1 VGTGVVSEPN
11 PLRARGSLVNALS
24 SALDRG
30 NHGLENVPGLLK
42 RILADESWREFETA
56 RGEHVTH
63 DRFESFVSEPP
74 LRGLGATTAVIDRI
88 IGTGDPDLLRMLRE
102 ARKVGPGHRSDLR
115 PPIESIGGSLN
126 SGRADAAADR
136 LARDAPEEYAAVQRG
151 EKSIN
156 AAAISAGI
164 RRRRIAVRLDSAESA
179 AETLRKHM
187 PPAEIARLRDLLA
200 ESSAPAVG

>member
-1 VGTGVVSEPN
+1 VSEPN
-11 PLRARGSLVNALS
+11 PLRARGSLVDALS

-42 RILADESWREFETA
+42 RILADELWREFETA
-56 RGEHVTH
+56 RGEHVIH
-63 DRFESFVSEPP
+63 ERFETFVSEPP
-74 LRGLGATTAVIDRI
+74 LRGLGADIPLIDRI
-88 IGTGDPDLLRMLRE
+88 VGTSDPDLLRMLRD
-102 ARKVGPGHRSDLR
+102 ASRTGRGKGRRS
-115 PPIESIGGSLN
+115 ESERLN
-126 SGRADAAADR
+126 TDDSAYQAER
-136 LARDAPEEYAAVQRG
+136 LAREAPDEYAAVQRG

-187 PPAEIARLRDLLA
+187 APGELARLRDLL
-200 ESSAPAVG
+200 G